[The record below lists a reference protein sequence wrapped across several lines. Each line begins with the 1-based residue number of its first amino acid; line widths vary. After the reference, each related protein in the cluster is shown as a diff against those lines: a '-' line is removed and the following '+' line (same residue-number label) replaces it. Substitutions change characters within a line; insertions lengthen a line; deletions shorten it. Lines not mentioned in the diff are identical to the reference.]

1 MNHYDE
7 LNNIITS
14 CESAL
19 EGETCPKL
27 IAELTGIMQE
37 AKSEL
42 RITYEVPL
50 IRFPDGSVI
59 ELC

>member
-7 LNNIITS
+7 LNNIVAT

-37 AKSEL
+37 AKEEL
-42 RITYEVPL
+42 RITYEVP
-50 IRFPDGSVI
+50 IIMIDGIAI

>member
-7 LNNIITS
+7 LNNIIAS
-14 CESAL
+14 CESSL

-27 IAELTGIMQE
+27 IAELTAIKQE
-37 AKSEL
+37 AESEL

>member
-7 LNNIITS
+7 LKNIIAS

-19 EGETCPKL
+19 EGETCPVL
-27 IAELTGIMQE
+27 VADLTAIMQE
-37 AKSEL
+37 AMSEL